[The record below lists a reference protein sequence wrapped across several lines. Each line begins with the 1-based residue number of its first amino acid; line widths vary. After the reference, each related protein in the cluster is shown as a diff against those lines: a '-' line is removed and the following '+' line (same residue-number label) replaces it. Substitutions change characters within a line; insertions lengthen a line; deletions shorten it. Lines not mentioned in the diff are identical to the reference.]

1 MHLEYKANQLLNPHA
16 PKYVEIDTFRRTF
29 HSHPDLKDV
38 AISDMKRMFGRC
50 PICRWSLASRPPLLL
65 QRDFLTWHFGRRG
78 EKAIA
83 SAIRKG
89 DPEEYVRQKA
99 DRKLH
104 LVRMRVEKLNYY
116 FEREVCPTHMAHRL
130 PAHHLLHHLLH
141 PRLHH
146 HHLLCLRPRE

>member
-1 MHLEYKANQLLNPHA
+1 MDSSYCTASQVDTSNQN
-16 PKYVEIDTFRRTF
+16 I
-29 HSHPDLKDV
+29 LKGHHWYY
-38 AISDMKRMFGRC
+38 ARWECNELQRRC

-65 QRDFLTWHFGRRG
+65 RRDFLTWHFGRRG

-141 PRLHH
+141 PRAHH
-146 HHLLCLRPRE
+146 HHLLCLCPRE